1 MKTKLPPILIAL
13 SVGVAALPIQA
24 DEVTELDTVEVS
36 EKKNHSQSKF
46 SPASDI
52 LEGDKLR
59 GKIGQTIGETLK
71 DELGVTS
78 QSFGNGVGSPV
89 IRGLSGPRVRVLQN
103 NIGNNDVSQLSPD
116 HANSVEPLLA
126 ERVEVLRGPST
137 LLYGS
142 GLSGGVVN
150 VIDNRIPENRFD
162 KLFNL
167 QAEQRYESVSNGIA
181 SIGKVEGGQDSL
193 AYHFDGFYRGQ
204 DNVHI
209 GGNAIN
215 EADARATDSSLVNV
229 PDLINPP
236 GVLPNS
242 SGRSFGGSA
251 GFAWL
256 GDNAQAG
263 TAINYLAN
271 NYGVPPDG
279 SGSNPVRINLR
290 QSKYD
295 FRGQLNDPLPFA
307 QVLRYKVGYTD
318 YRHDE
323 VDGGVIGTTFLN
335 KTIENRLE
343 LEHKPV
349 GNVSGL
355 IGFQA
360 LNTDFSALGE
370 ETLVPK
376 SDINGYSVFAVE
388 SVKSGPLTYQ
398 FGFRSEWQSLDSA
411 NQQRFSFTP
420 ISGSAG
426 VEWQFRDNH
435 RVNLAFT
442 HSERAPQVQ
451 ELLSFGVHDA
461 TRSFEIGNDKLGI
474 EASNNLDLGYRYQ
487 YNGWAAEINL
497 FHNWINGY
505 ISQSRNGQVFNE
517 DIEAFE
523 TVCSAETCVPVQAT
537 SQNDAIFK
545 GFEVQFTAPLLESK
559 AGIVNATLFSDYTRA
574 SFTQGGDVPRI
585 PPLRYGVQLN
595 YENNAFSGN
604 LRLTRAE
611 AQTKAGANETSTPG
625 YVRLDLTTQYRLASF
640 KNSEITLFANGKN
653 LLNENIRNS
662 VSFLRNFA
670 PEAGR
675 SAEIGVRVSY

>member
-1 MKTKLPPILIAL
+1 MKTQLSPIFIAIWA
-13 SVGVAALPIQA
+13 GTAATPLLA
-24 DEVTELDTVEVS
+24 EEATELGTVEVS
-36 EKKNHSQSKF
+36 AEKSLPQSKF
-46 SPASDI
+46 SPASNV

-59 GKIGQTIGETLK
+59 SKIGQTIGETLK

-78 QSFGNGVGSPV
+78 QSFGTGVGSPV
-89 IRGLSGPRVRVLQN
+89 VRGLSGPRVRVLQN
-103 NIGNNDVSQLSPD
+103 SIGNNDVSQLSPD

-181 SIGKVEGGQDSL
+181 STGKAEGGQDKF

-256 GDNAQAG
+256 GDNTQAG

-271 NYGVPPDG
+271 NYGIPPDG
-279 SGSNPVRINLR
+279 SGAAPVRINLR

-295 FRGQLNDPLPFA
+295 FRGQLNDPIPFA

-323 VDGGVIGTTFLN
+323 IDGGVVGTTFLN

-343 LEHKPV
+343 LEHKPI

-355 IGFQA
+355 IGFQS
-360 LNTDFSALGE
+360 LNTNFSALGE

-398 FGFRSEWQSLDSA
+398 FGFRSEWQSLDSI
-411 NQQRFSFTP
+411 NQQHFSYMP

-426 VEWQFRDNH
+426 VEWRFSDNH
-435 RVNLAFT
+435 QVNLAFT

-461 TRSFEIGNDKLGI
+461 TRSFEIGNDRLGI

-487 YNGWAAEINL
+487 HNGWQAEINL

-505 ISQSRNGQVFNE
+505 IAQNRNGQVYNA
-517 DIEAFE
+517 DINGFE
-523 TVCSAETCVPVQAT
+523 TVCSAQTCVPIRVT
-537 SQNDAIFK
+537 TQNDAIFK
-545 GFEVQFTAPLLESK
+545 GFEAQFTAPVLDSK
-559 AGIVNATLFSDYTRA
+559 AGIIDITLFTDYTRA
-574 SFTQGGDVPRI
+574 SYTQGGDVPRI

-595 YENNAFSGN
+595 YDKDAFSGN

-611 AQTKAGANETSTPG
+611 AQTKAGANETPTPG

-670 PEAGR
+670 PEPGR

>member
-1 MKTKLPPILIAL
+1 MKTKFSPVVFAL
-13 SVGVAALPIQA
+13 SIGTAAMAATA
-24 DEVTELDTVEVS
+24 DDVTELDTVEVNA
-36 EKKNHSQSKF
+36 KKPQPQSKF

-52 LEGDKLR
+52 VEGDKLR
-59 GKIGQTIGETLK
+59 GKVGQTIGETLK
-71 DELGVTS
+71 DQLGVAS
-78 QSFGNGVGSPV
+78 QSFGAGVGTPV

-103 NIGNNDVSQLSPD
+103 SIGNNDVSQISPD

-137 LLYGS
+137 LVYGS
-142 GLSGGVVN
+142 GLTGGVVN

-181 SIGKVEGGQDSL
+181 STGKIEGGQDNL

-215 EADARATDSSLVNV
+215 EADARATDSGLVNV
-229 PDLINPP
+229 PELVNPP

-251 GFAWL
+251 GFSWL

-263 TAINYLAN
+263 SAINYLAN

-279 SGSNPVRINLR
+279 SGGTPVRINLR

-295 FRGQLNDPLPFA
+295 FKGRLDNPLPFA
-307 QVLRYKVGYTD
+307 QTLRYKVGYTD

-323 VDGGVIGTTFLN
+323 IDGGVVGTTFLN
-335 KTIENRLE
+335 KTIENRVE

-349 GNVSGL
+349 GNITGL
-355 IGFQA
+355 IGFQS
-360 LNTDFSALGE
+360 LNSEFSALGE
-370 ETLVPK
+370 EAFVPE
-376 SDINGYSVFAVE
+376 SDINGYSIFAVE
-388 SVKSGPLTYQ
+388 SIKSGPLNYQ
-398 FGFRSEWQSLDSA
+398 LGLRTEWQSVDA
-411 NQQRFSFTP
+411 ATQQSFSYTP
-420 ISGSAG
+420 ISGSAA
-426 VEWQFRDNH
+426 VEWPVDDKH
-435 RVNLAFT
+435 RFNLAFT

-461 TRSFEIGNDKLGI
+461 TRSFEIGNDGLDI

-487 YNGWAAEINL
+487 YNGWQAEINL
-497 FHNWINGY
+497 FHNWVDGF
-505 ISQSRNGQVFNE
+505 ISQNRNGQVFNE
-517 DIEAFE
+517 NIEAFE
-523 TVCSAETCVPVQAT
+523 TVCSAETCVPVQVT
-537 SQNDAIFK
+537 GQNDAIFK
-545 GFEVQFTAPLLESK
+545 GFEAQFTAPLMENK
-559 AGIVNATLFSDYTRA
+559 AGVADVTVFSDYTRA
-574 SFTQGGDVPRI
+574 EFVNGGDVARI
-585 PPLRYGVQLN
+585 PPLRYGIQLN
-595 YENNAFSGN
+595 YGYNAFTSS

-611 AQTKAGANETSTPG
+611 AQTKAGANETATRG
-625 YVRLDLTTQYRLASF
+625 YVRLDLNGQYRLAGF
-640 KNSEITLFANGKN
+640 KGTEVTLFVNGKN

-662 VSFLRNFA
+662 TSFLRSFA
-670 PEAGR
+670 PESGR